1 MSSDFEAKSGSITQ
15 PTSWGNWSQTI
26 QDITIE
32 VFLEKGTRGRE
43 VSVDIKPGTI
53 ELRVRGEN
61 VFQGKLSDKVVVD
74 ESTWTIEDQKL
85 LRILLCKALSGK
97 CWPSLLDNQYQAD
110 QGIFQKMRDKIEL
123 ERYQMEHPGFDFSED
138 ERQD

>member
-1 MSSDFEAKSGSITQ
+1 MSSDFEAKSGRITQ
-15 PTSWGNWSQTI
+15 PTSWGNWSQTV

-32 VFLEKGTRGRE
+32 VFLEKGTKAKE
-43 VSVDIKPGTI
+43 VRVDIKPGTI

-61 VFQGKLSDKVVVD
+61 VSQGKLSDRVVLD

-97 CWPSLLDNQYQAD
+97 YWSSLLDDQYQAE
-110 QGIFQKMRDKIEL
+110 QGIFQK
-123 ERYQMEHPGFDFSED
+123 
-138 ERQD
+138 